1 MKTIWKL
8 EKCRQ
13 PHPLSDYIWDSNL
26 RAVLVFNL
34 YVQEWILASMCLP
47 HRVLCLF
54 HFVQDS
60 PDQGVDAQHSLST
73 GKMRILFLSKMG
85 LYEQLFWEDDHVS
98 CSMQHLLSIWLL
110 LWQEWC
116 RRLSKAFQ
124 IHVLF
129 FLFFFWVGTCFILAD
144 GILCLISVKNNGVM
158 LCSPKLK
165 VSLASL
171 HREFLMLSLLN

>member
-129 FLFFFWVGTCFILAD
+129 FLFFFLSWHLLYFSRWYSVSNQRQEQWCNALLTKTESVFG
-144 GILCLISVKNNGVM
+144 LIT
-158 LCSPKLK
+158 
-165 VSLASL
+165 
-171 HREFLMLSLLN
+171 

>member
-13 PHPLSDYIWDSNL
+13 PHPLSDYIWDSDL

-60 PDQGVDAQHSLST
+60 LDQGVDAQHSLST
-73 GKMRILFLSKMG
+73 GTMRILFLSNMG
-85 LYEQLFWEDDHVS
+85 LYEQLFWEDDRVS
-98 CSMQHLLSIWLL
+98 CSMQHLLSDFCYSRSDVGDY
-110 LWQEWC
+110 QKP
-116 RRLSKAFQ
+116 SKSMCC
-124 IHVLF
+124 
-129 FLFFFWVGTCFILAD
+129 FLFLSWHLLYFRRWYSVSNQRQEQWCNALLTKTGSVFG
-144 GILCLISVKNNGVM
+144 LIT
-158 LCSPKLK
+158 
-165 VSLASL
+165 
-171 HREFLMLSLLN
+171 